1 MTDLFPDNTTGVREV
16 AMNLSPLEIQSII
29 ERSFLPSVCTCSLAP
44 DQSLTI
50 RVCDCMTG
58 QVDLIATHVPLWK
71 LDTVHGIATLVA
83 EMRQQIESHKGVP
96 PTIYH

>member
-1 MTDLFPDNTTGVREV
+1 MTDHFPGYTSGVREV

-29 ERSFLPSVCTCSLAP
+29 ERSFLPSVCTCSVAP

-58 QVDLIATHVPLWK
+58 HVDLVATHVPLWK
-71 LDTVHGIATLVA
+71 LDSVHGIATLVA
-83 EMRQQIESHKGVP
+83 EMRQQIQSQKSVQ
-96 PTIYH
+96 PTFYH